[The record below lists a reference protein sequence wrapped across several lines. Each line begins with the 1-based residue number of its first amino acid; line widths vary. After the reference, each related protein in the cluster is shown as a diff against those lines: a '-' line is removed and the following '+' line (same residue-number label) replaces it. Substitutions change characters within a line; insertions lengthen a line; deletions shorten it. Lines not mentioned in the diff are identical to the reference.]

1 MTDKTPTP
9 RTEDTPTQFDYLLNA
24 MEAAG
29 LADKPAECGYG
40 DKRKALFA
48 HVRALE
54 RNLIACRAALVEL
67 VRLLDAEDSP
77 FERPQTIAVAEAWI
91 AARAIL
97 AKGEGK

>member
-54 RNLIACRAALVEL
+54 RNLIACRAALVEISEYWNGS
-67 VRLLDAEDSP
+67 RNDSAMFDALNHIDE
-77 FERPQTIAVAEAWI
+77 V
-91 AARAIL
+91 AARAL
-97 AKGEGK
+97 VEKS